1 MNPYLDFEI
10 FRPLS
15 IFVTHL
21 FSPWIWRYGKVPVQ
35 QGTCWGAKLYLGN
48 LVYSTYLWVLLS
60 FVASLVL
67 PAACNWSLGF
77 APAPGLWDSGSRKQ
91 MQASLGIYPEAAVCL
106 VAWLGNMGQGIAKQT
121 SVLKDNLTYLHLRGK
136 VIPAL
141 LFSKHLKNLE
151 HTRTQVYNDNK

>member
-1 MNPYLDFEI
+1 
-10 FRPLS
+10 
-15 IFVTHL
+15 
-21 FSPWIWRYGKVPVQ
+21 
-35 QGTCWGAKLYLGN
+35 
-48 LVYSTYLWVLLS
+48 
-60 FVASLVL
+60 
-67 PAACNWSLGF
+67 
-77 APAPGLWDSGSRKQ
+77 